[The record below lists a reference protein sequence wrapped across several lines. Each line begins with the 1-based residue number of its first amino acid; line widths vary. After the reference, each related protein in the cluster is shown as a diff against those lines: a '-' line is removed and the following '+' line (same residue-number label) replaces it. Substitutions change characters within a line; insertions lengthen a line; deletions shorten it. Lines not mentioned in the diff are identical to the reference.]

1 MLSEIDSL
9 IPMEPKV
16 LPSTRILAFS
26 MQFHNFLV
34 AHVIF
39 IGVQVWDW
47 QSNQL
52 DYILRI

>member
-16 LPSTRILAFS
+16 LPSTIILAFS
-26 MQFHNFLV
+26 MQFHNFFV

-39 IGVQVWDW
+39 IGVQVTKLGLAIK
-47 QSNQL
+47 SA
-52 DYILRI
+52 